1 MYRLIL
7 SVVIL
12 ILLTGCSVFNN
23 DKIEMTE
30 EERFE
35 KAKILLSNNKFEKAK
50 NEFQIIIQNQKGT
63 SLSLDSYFYLGESF
77 FGLKNYEEAI
87 YHFNYYS
94 MFSNQIENVEKAQ
107 FMKSKCEFELTL
119 DYNNDQDQTFLAIS
133 SIQEFLDNFPYS
145 IYKDDAFKMIEDLRE
160 K

>member
-12 ILLTGCSVFNN
+12 ILLTGCSVLNN
-23 DKIEMTE
+23 DKVEMTE
-30 EERFE
+30 EKRFE

-133 SIQEFLDNFPYS
+133 SIQEFLDNFHIPF
-145 IYKDDAFKMIEDLRE
+145 IKMMLL

>member
-12 ILLTGCSVFNN
+12 ILLTGCSVLNN
-23 DKIEMTE
+23 DKVEMTE
-30 EERFE
+30 EKRFE

-87 YHFNYYS
+87 
-94 MFSNQIENVEKAQ
+94 
-107 FMKSKCEFELTL
+107 
-119 DYNNDQDQTFLAIS
+119 
-133 SIQEFLDNFPYS
+133 
-145 IYKDDAFKMIEDLRE
+145 
-160 K
+160 